1 MEEPYMPDVNVE
13 APPPEAFREGLEEKR
28 QEMEAARE
36 RTQAQREVDRETL
49 QTVISL

>member
-1 MEEPYMPDVNVE
+1 MSDIDVE
-13 APPPEAFREGLEEKR
+13 APSPEVFREGLEEERK
-28 QEMEAARE
+28 EMEAARK